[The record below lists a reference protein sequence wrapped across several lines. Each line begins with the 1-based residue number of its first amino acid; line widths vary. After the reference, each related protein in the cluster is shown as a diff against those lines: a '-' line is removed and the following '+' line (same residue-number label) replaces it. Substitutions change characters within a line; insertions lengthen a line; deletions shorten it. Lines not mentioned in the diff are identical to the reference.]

1 MGRWQFSTTP
11 LGVLLLQTN
20 TKTGKSKGVQKSGQK
35 VAARVW
41 CPRRKRQMYLGSF
54 DTDGEAA
61 AAIANAEK
69 TGPEKLPTPKPRK
82 TRKREAGTRAMRH
95 ARPPFD

>member
-1 MGRWQFSTTP
+1 MGRWEFSTTP
-11 LGVLLLQTN
+11 FGVLALQTN

-41 CPRRKRQMYLGSF
+41 CPRRKRQMHLGSF

-69 TGPEKLPTPKPRK
+69 TGPENLPTPKPRK
-82 TRKREAGTRAMRH
+82 PRTSKAGTPAMCH
-95 ARPPFD
+95 ARLPFD